1 MTQQNNDGGHIP
13 AWVVQEIGRLQLEL
27 IVAQARVRE
36 LEKQA
41 VEHEK
46 PLGDFAMSHTR

>member
-1 MTQQNNDGGHIP
+1 MTHNNNDGGHIP

-27 IVAQARVRE
+27 IVAQARIRE

-46 PLGDFAMSHTR
+46 PLDDFAMTHAR